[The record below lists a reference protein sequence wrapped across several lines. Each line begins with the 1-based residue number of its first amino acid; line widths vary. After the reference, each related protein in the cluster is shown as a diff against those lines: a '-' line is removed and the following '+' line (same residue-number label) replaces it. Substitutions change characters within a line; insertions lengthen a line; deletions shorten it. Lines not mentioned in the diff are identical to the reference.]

1 MTRKSVS
8 EFDRK
13 LGRRL
18 REARLLKG
26 LTQQQIGEMVGVS
39 WQQVQKYESGDNR
52 ISAERLYTLSRE
64 LELSLA
70 FFIEGGLAED
80 HLSRTLS
87 DEALR
92 LAGQIEAL
100 PDRLVRYGV
109 STLVSSIARAWSRR
123 ESA

>member
-1 MTRKSVS
+1 MTRKSVT

-13 LGRRL
+13 LGQRL

-64 LELSLA
+64 LGLSLA
-70 FFIEGGLAED
+70 FFLEGGLED
-80 HLSRTLS
+80 GHPTGTLS

-123 ESA
+123 DSA